1 MVKWHTVAIPF
12 LFFPNI
18 CSLSYQILQSSVRM
32 ICLKG
37 CSCFMGLLLPEKFR
51 KISYWLGYLNRFAN
65 WELIPYAKCYSIDC
79 CHILEIEL
87 ICKRNFT
94 GPIQDCNIE
103 VFHYVSLNPH
113 VLQRTFYLFEKI
125 PRGGVLEPRAI
136 TPTSVTAFQLLT
148 LTNSIDLPYFW
159 VSVPY
164 WYITTCTEFLIT

>member
-1 MVKWHTVAIPF
+1 
-12 LFFPNI
+12 
-18 CSLSYQILQSSVRM
+18 M

-65 WELIPYAKCYSIDC
+65 RELIPYAKCYSIDC

-136 TPTSVTAFQLLT
+136 TPTSVTAFQRLT
-148 LTNSIDLPYFW
+148 LRLIYHTSEFQFPTDISPRAQNFQSLKAL
-159 VSVPY
+159 VS
-164 WYITTCTEFLIT
+164 CTVEMGNFT